1 MINLKVMI
9 ISETGSETMTKRFRF
24 PASSAVLEAN
34 QQLRESIPGGGQD
47 MALFKP
53 KLQPGETE
61 EVIIDKKKKKKKK
74 GEEEPPAKLDM
85 RGIWLKPNR
94 TLESYDLGGDDVVYF
109 RHRHKVIKVKTAD
122 EATKAVLVDLMQNV
136 KEVITDVGKKFN
148 LESTEEYALQFEATG
163 AWLNQTKPIT
173 EQGDPDSVLV
183 LKKRFYIN
191 DATLDASSPVQLHL
205 AYIQGRDGIVSGMNP
220 TTKDEAVLAAALQA
234 QIEHGI
240 FNPHVHKPG
249 FLQLD
254 KYIPPDKYKIKDM
267 ESCILRQWKSLG
279 AAEPSDLKHKYHKLC
294 KTLATYGQTIYTVS
308 RKELVKKKKID
319 VVYKL
324 GFTATEVLIM
334 NEDCKVVLKH
344 YPYDYLRRWQFTS
357 QLVKL
362 DFGEF
367 CPDGP
372 FIFDTKQGPEIGSL
386 ISGYIDIRARLAKS
400 TGKEL
405 EEKGDIA
412 QLQDIGTAHGRA
424 AVGMTTSISSG
435 FGGIQNIGGITDL
448 ASFQKAFES
457 FNVPTLKDLSSS
469 SVGTAL
475 TFEQLSKQMES
486 QGSQIAKLCK
496 QMECAVLA
504 KNDQEL
510 ANLSKNMAMVI
521 QNLLQDAQRAAS
533 VAKDPAHKQRLLDS
547 TKTVVTA
554 LREYTE
560 ALKAVKENPSEEN
573 KRRLALARAGLD
585 NACESIMAAMRNVD
599 PDPDM
604 GDLLLQLARNVSLSV
619 DEMLA
624 MRDSLDGDT
633 SAEATQF
640 KSKCVKAQSA
650 TAEFVQSV
658 EILGQYAC
666 DPIVREAVRS
676 KMSDVGQIIND
687 VADSSVLHGRANLT
701 QQDIASD
708 LALFEDML
716 ANSAMDI
723 DQALIPYLRAANIVL
738 DESERV
744 MCDETNDAALEHA
757 AALRI
762 KPHVQI
768 IVERAKLLGEDNA
781 DGSGARLMEAARQFA
796 LATRELLDKTEGDS
810 IDIVQAK
817 KAATV
822 INDDVHKILGD
833 DELLMHKAIL
843 LDRSKHAARAALKL
857 ASAARQKSSKSSA
870 QKDLLAASRAA
881 NKAVQDLLASVKRAT
896 GDEGDE
902 RVNLNNLS
910 EQAERFCDEMFDN
923 VLDPLRAADA
933 ELINLCD
940 EVEPEIQ
947 NLFDETDKFA
957 VVGRLADIEYALE
970 PFRAAEAM
978 LTAVI
983 FANEA
988 ERFPPTAPRD
998 ELLKELAPAVSE
1010 FGQAIKEVQETARE
1024 GESPCDPL
1032 NDLACA
1038 SRTVMAVVRGL
1049 VSSSRFKR
1057 ERNILVDTARQ
1068 LAIEINNLVGTLK
1081 LLAKGESE
1089 GTGQKLADAVSGSV
1103 AALHRIVALAEQEGG
1118 KQLVIDSSDLG
1129 EGTKCDP
1136 ILEGKAEQALA
1147 ETQEVID
1154 EQVAHLATVSSELNS
1169 QSGPNTVV
1177 EAAICDAIQ
1186 ALVKS
1191 TGSVVGSAR
1200 ESQQELI
1207 KNLRIKTNR
1216 HIYARDP
1223 ALAQG
1228 LIDAAKH
1235 LLSSVKD
1242 LTRGL
1247 EADSISTISQ
1257 SELASNAE
1265 EVSKSVEILA
1275 SAVRAGVSVKNDAL
1289 VNAAKTVTESTKALL
1304 EAAKM
1309 IESRVEVSEES
1320 EDMLIDEY
1328 TMLEIKQQMK
1338 IAELER
1344 MLKKAKH
1351 KCDELDRVVPG
1362 GDGSW
1367 KNA

>member
-9 ISETGSETMTKRFRF
+9 ISDTGTETMTKRYRF
-24 PASSAVLEAN
+24 PATSAVIEAN

-53 KLQPGETE
+53 KLQPGESGD
-61 EVIIDKKKKKKKK
+61 VVVDKKKKRKKK

-85 RGIWLKPNR
+85 RGVWLKPNR

-136 KEVITDVGKKFN
+136 KEVINDVGKKFN
-148 LESTEEYALQFEATG
+148 LESTEEYALQFENNG

-173 EQGDPDSVLV
+173 EQGDPDNIFV

-191 DATLDASSPVQLHL
+191 DATLDVSSPVQLHL

-249 FLQLD
+249 FLELE
-254 KYIPPDKYKIKDM
+254 KYIPPDKMKIKDM
-267 ESCILRQWKSLG
+267 EACILRQWKGLG
-279 AAEPSDLKHKYHKLC
+279 SMDTQDLKHKYHKLC
-294 KTLATYGQTIYTVS
+294 KTLATYGQTIYTVT
-308 RKELVKKKKID
+308 RKEMVKKKRVD

-324 GFTATEVLIM
+324 GFTSTEVLIM

-367 CPDGP
+367 CSEGP
-372 FIFDTKQGPEIGSL
+372 FVFDTKQGPEIGSL
-386 ISGYIDIRARLAKS
+386 IAGYIDIRARLAKS

-412 QLQDIGTAHGRA
+412 QLQDVGTAHGRA
-424 AVGMTTSISSG
+424 AVGMTTSVSSG
-435 FGGIQNIGGITDL
+435 FGGVQNIGGITDL

-457 FNVPTLKDLSSS
+457 FNIPTLKDLSSS

-486 QGSQIAKLCK
+486 QGSQIMKLCK
-496 QMECAVLA
+496 QMETAVMS

-510 ANLSKNMAMVI
+510 SNLSKNMAMVI
-521 QNLLQDAQRAAS
+521 QNLLQDAQRAAV

-560 ALKAVKENPSEEN
+560 ALKAVQQDPSDEN

-585 NACESIMAAMRNVD
+585 NACESVMAAMRNVD

-619 DEMLA
+619 DELLA
-624 MRDSLDGDT
+624 LRDELGPFNPT
-633 SAEATQF
+633 EAEELRG
-640 KSKCVKAQSA
+640 KCIKAQSA
-650 TAEFVQSV
+650 TAEFVKAA
-658 EILGQYAC
+658 EILGEYSC
-666 DPIVREAVRS
+666 DPIVRAVVKS
-676 KMSDVGQIIND
+676 KMEALEPLVGD
-687 VADSSVLHGRANLT
+687 VASSTGFHGRGNLI
-701 QQDIASD
+701 QQNISAD
-708 LALFEDML
+708 LALFEDL
-716 ANSAMDI
+716 ISNSAMDI
-723 DQALIPYLRAANIVL
+723 DQALIPYLRAAKIAL
-738 DESERV
+738 DESEHV
-744 MCDETNDAALEHA
+744 ISDEANDLALEHA

-762 KPHVQI
+762 KDTVPV
-768 IVERAKLLGEDNA
+768 IVARAKTLGEDTA

-796 LATRELLDKTEGDS
+796 LATRELVEKTEGDKP
-810 IDIVQAK
+810 DFAQAK
-817 KAATV
+817 KAANAINHTV
-822 INDDVHKILGD
+822 HIILGD

-843 LDRSKHAARAALKL
+843 LDRSKRAALGALKL
-857 ASAARQKSSKSSA
+857 ASATRQKAAKSSA
-870 QKDLLAASRAA
+870 SKDLLAASRAA
-881 NKAVQDLLASVKRAT
+881 NKAVQDLLASVRRAT

-902 RVNLNNLS
+902 RVNLNSLS
-910 EQAERFCDEMFDN
+910 EQAERFCDEMFDS
-923 VLDPLRAADA
+923 VLDPVRAADA
-933 ELINLCD
+933 ELIDLCD
-940 EVEPEIQ
+940 TVELDVQE
-947 NLFDETDKFA
+947 LFDETDKFA

-978 LTAVI
+978 LTAI
-983 FANEA
+983 TFANEA
-988 ERFPPTAPRD
+988 ERFPPTAPRE

-1010 FGQAIKEVQETARE
+1010 FGQSIKEVQEAARE
-1024 GESPCDPL
+1024 GASPCDPL

-1038 SRTVMAVVRGL
+1038 SRTIMAAVRGL
-1049 VSSSRFKR
+1049 VSTSRFKR
-1057 ERNILVDTARQ
+1057 ERNLLVDTARQ
-1068 LAIEINNLVGTLK
+1068 LVIDMNKLVGTLNS
-1081 LLAKGESE
+1081 LAKGEAE
-1089 GTGQKLADAVSGSV
+1089 GTGEKLADAVSGSV

-1118 KQLVIDSSDLG
+1118 KALVIDSSDLG
-1129 EGTKCDP
+1129 EGIKCDP
-1136 ILEGKAEQALA
+1136 ALEAKAEQTLGEA
-1147 ETQEVID
+1147 QVVID
-1154 EQVAHLATVSSELNS
+1154 EQVAHLASVSAELGS
-1169 QSGPNTVV
+1169 RSDQNTAI
-1177 EAAICDAIQ
+1177 ESAICDAIQ

-1235 LLSSVKD
+1235 LLSSVRD

-1257 SELASNAE
+1257 SELANNAE

-1275 SAVRAGVSVKNDAL
+1275 SAVRAGVSVKNDTL
-1289 VNAAKTVTESTKALL
+1289 VNAAKAVTESTKALL
-1304 EAAKM
+1304 DAAKM
-1309 IESRVEVSEES
+1309 IESRAEVTEES

-1344 MLKKAKH
+1344 LLKKAKH
-1351 KCDELDRVVPG
+1351 KFDELDHVVPG
-1362 GDGSW
+1362 GQGSW